1 MAESFT
7 YTFLIWGLFQM
18 DLIFS
23 TYFLHLATY
32 LYYEGE
38 KLDYGTNSKFLT
50 IFDYFDWFF

>member
-1 MAESFT
+1 
-7 YTFLIWGLFQM
+7 M

-50 IFDYFDWFF
+50 IFDYFD

>member
-1 MAESFT
+1 
-7 YTFLIWGLFQM
+7 M

-50 IFDYFDWFF
+50 ILTDSFSNTLI